1 MWLRWFA
8 LAIVAAIA
16 FIVVDGWRAFGHRA
30 TGARRERME
39 RSPQWKD
46 GHFENPQPLW
56 NDAWGAL
63 TGAFHA
69 SAHTSPLDR
78 VDSANIDPKT
88 FATPPPSGLRV
99 TWFGHSTLLI
109 EIDGHRVLTDPVW
122 SERVSP
128 LTWIGPAAL
137 VPAADR
143 AHRAAADRRR
153 S

>member
-8 LAIVAAIA
+8 IALIAAIA

-39 RSPQWKD
+39 HSPQWKD

-63 TGAFHA
+63 AGAFHA

-78 VDSANIDPKT
+78 ID
-88 FATPPPSGLRV
+88 ATLAAPP
-99 TWFGHSTLLI
+99 
-109 EIDGHRVLTDPVW
+109 
-122 SERVSP
+122 
-128 LTWIGPAAL
+128 
-137 VPAADR
+137 
-143 AHRAAADRRR
+143 R
-153 S
+153 SCK